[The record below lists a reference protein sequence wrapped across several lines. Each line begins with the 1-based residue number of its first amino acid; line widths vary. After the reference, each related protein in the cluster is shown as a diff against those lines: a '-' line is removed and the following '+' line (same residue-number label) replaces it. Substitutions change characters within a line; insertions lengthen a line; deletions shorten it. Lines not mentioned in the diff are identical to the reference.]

1 MKDKNPAQNKTII
14 GPSLTVKGDLVGE
27 GDLVIEGN
35 VSGSIKTRH
44 NLTIGKD
51 AEIKANIEAGNAQI
65 GGKVEGDVVV
75 EEKLELLSTAILNGN
90 INCQQLYIESGAI
103 FNGQCSMK
111 NQLEE
116 NISDK

>member
-1 MKDKNPAQNKTII
+1 MKDKTPTQNKTII

-51 AEIKANIEAGNAQI
+51 AEIKASIEAGNAQI
-65 GGKVEGDVVV
+65 GGKVEGDITV
-75 EEKLELLSTAILNGN
+75 EGKLELLNTAILNGN
-90 INCQQLYIESGAI
+90 INCQQLYIESGAV

-111 NQLEE
+111 EQPTDNQVL
-116 NISDK
+116 D